1 MRIVFVAHHGTVHT
15 RRWIAFFAARGHEV
29 HVVTCG
35 GGDVYDEDEDGRPLP
50 RPYEVHDLGPPR
62 AGKLGYLLK
71 VAAAR
76 RVVRRLRPDLVHA
89 HWATSYGLLGL
100 AAGVHPFVVTAHGDD
115 VLIAP
120 GNRLLR
126 PIVTRVLRAA
136 DLITVPSEHMRAAV
150 HELVGPKRV
159 EVFQYGV
166 ETERLAGLA
175 AARDRGGGPLRIVSA
190 RPLLELYRVDV
201 LLEALA
207 GLERPFVADI
217 AGDGPERRRLE
228 ARAQRLGL
236 ADRVA
241 FHGRLAPHRVE
252 RLIADADVYVS
263 VAASDGTSIALLE
276 ALALGAVPV
285 LSDIPANAAWVDDGE
300 TGVLVEATPAAVR
313 AGIERAAALD
323 RSAVAER
330 NLRTVSQRADRDEN
344 LGRCERLL
352 LGVAEAA

>member
-15 RRWIAFFAARGHEV
+15 RRWISFFAERGHEV

-35 GGDVYDEDEDGRPLP
+35 GGDEYDEDDDGRPLP
-50 RPYEVHDLGPPR
+50 RRYEVHDLGPPR
-62 AGKLGYLLK
+62 AGKLGYLAK
-71 VAAAR
+71 IPAAR
-76 RVVRRLRPDLVHA
+76 RVVRRLRPDVLHA

-100 AAGVHPFVVTAHGDD
+100 ASGVHPFVVTAHGDD

-126 PIVTRVLRAA
+126 PVVKRVLRAA
-136 DLITVPSEHMRAAV
+136 DLVTVPSEHMRAAV

-175 AARDRGGGPLRIVSA
+175 AEQQPAAGPLRIVSA

-201 LLEALA
+201 LLDALA
-207 GLERPFVADI
+207 GLDRPFVADI

-228 ARAQRLGL
+228 AQAERLGL
-236 ADRVA
+236 ADRVS
-241 FHGRLAPHRVE
+241 FHGQLAPRRVE
-252 RLIADADVYVS
+252 RLIAAADVYVS
-263 VAASDGTSIALLE
+263 VASSDGTSVALLE

-285 LSDIPANAAWVDDGE
+285 LSAIPANAAWVEDGE
-300 TGVLVEATPAAVR
+300 TGVLVEGTPAAVR

-323 RSAVAER
+323 RRLVAER
-330 NLRTVSQRADRDEN
+330 NLRTVSELADREAN
-344 LGRCERLL
+344 LGRAERLL
-352 LGVAEAA
+352 LGVAKAA

>member
-15 RRWIAFFAARGHEV
+15 RRWITFFAERGHEV

-35 GGDVYDEDEDGRPLP
+35 GGDVYDEDEEGRPLP
-50 RPYEVHDLGPPR
+50 RRYEVHDLGLPR
-62 AGKLGYLLK
+62 VGKLGYLAK
-71 VAAAR
+71 IPAAR

-100 AAGVHPFVVTAHGDD
+100 ASGVHPFVVTAHGDD

-120 GNRLLR
+120 RSRLLR

-136 DLITVPSEHMRAAV
+136 DLVTVPSEPMRAAV
-150 HELVGPKRV
+150 HALVGPKRV

-166 ETERLAGLA
+166 ETERLAQLA
-175 AARDRGGGPLRIVSA
+175 ATRAPGAGALRIVSA

-201 LLEALA
+201 LLDALA
-207 GLERPFVADI
+207 GLDRPFVADI

-228 ARAQRLGL
+228 AQAQRLGL
-236 ADRVA
+236 ADKVS
-241 FHGRLAPHRVE
+241 FHGRLAPHGVE

-263 VAASDGTSIALLE
+263 VASSDGTSLALLE

-285 LSDIPANAAWVDDGE
+285 LSDIPANASWIEDGE

-313 AGIERAAALD
+313 EGIERAAALD
-323 RSAVAER
+323 RPSVAER
-330 NLRTVSQRADRDEN
+330 NLRTVSRRADRESN
-344 LGRCERLL
+344 LGGWERIL
-352 LGVAEAA
+352 LGLRA